1 MVNQNGSCFLCPGL
15 IQDGL
20 AEWREASDGIW
31 WGSAGDLMCSSLTTN
46 NIISPCPF
54 STTTT
59 SCLVTLSHS
68 FLLHHLA
75 KTLHFR
81 IFNPSGSRFLSRR
94 KIMPWRS
101 MRSKLNLRSRLVF
114 LLLKE
119 KTLFMIRLC
128 SVPRTFETRVSV
140 RKGEPGAVR
149 SLILLFEVCFLNH

>member
-1 MVNQNGSCFLCPGL
+1 MV
-15 IQDGL
+15 
-20 AEWREASDGIW
+20 GIRRR
-31 WGSAGDLMCSSLTTN
+31 SYVFMCSSLTTS

-81 IFNPSGSRFLSRR
+81 IFNPSGSRFLCRR

-128 SVPRTFETRVSV
+128 SVPRTFKTPERWK
-140 RKGEPGAVR
+140 RGLGAVA
-149 SLILLFEVCFLNH
+149 SFFFYSKCVF